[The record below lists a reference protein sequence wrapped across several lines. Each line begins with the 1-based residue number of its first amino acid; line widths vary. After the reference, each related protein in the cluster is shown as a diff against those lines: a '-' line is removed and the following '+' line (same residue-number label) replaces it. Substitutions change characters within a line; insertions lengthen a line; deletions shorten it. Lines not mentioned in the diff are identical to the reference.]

1 MIAHIQAPAA
11 IGGRITAPPSK
22 SMAHRAVLSAALAR
36 GCSRVENL
44 EFSQDVDA
52 TLTAAAR
59 LGADY
64 RPWLCGLPGRPGGL
78 LREWQHPAFSDPGV
92 QPVRRSGGI
101 FRPGAAA
108 TAAHGRV

>member
-59 LGADY
+59 LGAQVE
-64 RPWLCGLPGRPGGL
+64 RGEGWARITGHGLSL
-78 LREWQHPAFSDPGV
+78 IH
-92 QPVRRSGGI
+92 I
-101 FRPGAAA
+101 FRCGGKRRGSIRCAAL
-108 TAAHGRV
+108 